1 MAQPDTITIK
11 FKAEDKGLT
20 KAIQKLDKAT
30 KSLLNSQAKLIDKEI
45 KRNKTVFKGRNQL
58 KGMFLE
64 LRKVNSG
71 FRQAGVSNELFTKAL
86 KGNRVALRQ
95 VKEQVKKYT
104 ASLSMANKGILD
116 TEHSTRILG
125 GSFAVL
131 RSKLLL
137 VSFGSLLV
145 KQSIGKLVN
154 AQSMQED
161 SEKKLST
168 AIGRRSQELLDFASA
183 QQQVTTF
190 GDEETIQAMSL
201 IGAYTDN
208 EEAIKKLTVASMDL
222 ASAKGMDLNTAVDLV
237 SKSVFSSTNALSRY
251 GVTIEGTEGST
262 ERLLSATTALSR
274 MYGGQAK
281 AQAETMSGSLKQM
294 TNAVG
299 DTAEAMGRLIS
310 GPVIAFANLL
320 KDVAEGINSVVDGAN
335 KLKEGI
341 KNNDTE
347 RRKENKTIEEQIK
360 LLKEQGR
367 AITGELSG
375 KEFLAKMKGEEH
387 RQDRQKVIDL
397 IQQIKTL
404 RSLQENEQFLEA
416 ERERR
421 RTKEQDSASA
431 EAEWI
436 NSFIEKQKELVA
448 QKQQEI
454 DQVDFLIEMYPA
466 LAKALG
472 LVEDESDNTAD
483 NMKKL
488 AELASRT
495 AGSFAKSLLMGDDL
509 TDAIK
514 RATINMVVMVAE
526 AKLMEYFTRKAKE
539 NMEAIQTGG
548 TSTIFRGLQ
557 KLGSFI
563 FGHDGGMVTANG
575 IKRFH
580 NGGLA
585 SDEVP
590 AVLQQGEF
598 VLSRSAVQSIGL
610 ESVRAMNEGRGGSN
624 VEVHIHGGVVQ
635 EDYVMNEL
643 LPAINKAKA
652 LA

>member
-11 FKAEDKGLT
+11 FKPVGDKSLT
-20 KAIQKLDKAT
+20 RAIEKLDKAT
-30 KSLLNSQAKLIDKEI
+30 KSLMG
-45 KRNKTVFKGRNQL
+45 T
-58 KGMFLE
+58 
-64 LRKVNSG
+64 
-71 FRQAGVSNELFTKAL
+71 
-86 KGNRVALRQ
+86 Q
-95 VKEQVKKYT
+95 VKLTQSYQKQEKAQERVKRGV
-104 ASLSMANKGILD
+104 LGL
-116 TEHSTRILG
+116 EHSNRILG

-131 RSKLLL
+131 RSKMLLA
-137 VSFGSLLV
+137 SFAGGLFSMTIGRLV
-145 KQSIGKLVN
+145 K
-154 AQSMQED
+154 AQGEQEKA
-161 SEKKLST
+161 EKKLSV
-168 AIGRRSQELLDFASA
+168 AIGKRSAELLDFASA
-183 QQQVTTF
+183 QQQVTIY
-190 GDEETIQAMSL
+190 GDEETITAMSL

-208 EEAIKKLTVASMDL
+208 EDAIKKLTKASMDL
-222 ASAKGMDLNTAVDLV
+222 ASAKGMDLRTATDLV
-237 SKSVFSSTNALSRY
+237 AKSVFSSTNALSRY
-251 GVTIEGTEGST
+251 GVTIEGAVGST
-262 ERLLSATTALSR
+262 ERLEDATNSLSQ
-274 MYGGQAK
+274 MYGGQAR
-281 AQAETMSGSLKQM
+281 AEAETTTGSIKQM
-294 TNAVG
+294 WNAMG
-299 DTAEAMGRLIS
+299 DTAESIGSLLAPAVILIS
-310 GPVIAFANLL
+310 KELKGASEGAGEFAKEMKNIIDTGNALGIVADNSKESFEKQLIANENIVKELQRQQISGRSLTHEQKDQLMFAQHML
-320 KDVAEGINSVVDGAN
+320 KVLQN
-335 KLKEGI
+335 KILVLESI
-341 KNNDTE
+341 
-347 RRKENKTIEEQIK
+347 EQIEK
-360 LLKEQGR
+360 DAQAR
-367 AITGELSG
+367 
-375 KEFLAKMKGEEH
+375 EE
-387 RQDRQKVIDL
+387 
-397 IQQIKTL
+397 L
-404 RSLQENEQFLEA
+404 RSPSEE
-416 ERERR
+416 
-421 RTKEQDSASA
+421 SA
-431 EAEWI
+431 WL
-436 NSFIEKQKELVA
+436 NTFIEQQKELVA

-454 DQVDFLIEMYPA
+454 DQVDFLIEMYPE
-466 LAKALG
+466 LARVLG

-495 AGSFAKSLLMGDDL
+495 AGSFAQSLLMGDDL

>member
-11 FKAEDKGLT
+11 FKPVGDKSLT
-20 KAIQKLDKAT
+20 RAIEKLDKAT
-30 KSLLNSQAKLIDKEI
+30 KSLMG
-45 KRNKTVFKGRNQL
+45 T
-58 KGMFLE
+58 
-64 LRKVNSG
+64 
-71 FRQAGVSNELFTKAL
+71 
-86 KGNRVALRQ
+86 Q
-95 VKEQVKKYT
+95 VKLTQSYQKQEKAQERVKRGV
-104 ASLSMANKGILD
+104 LGL
-116 TEHSTRILG
+116 EHSNRILG

-131 RSKLLL
+131 RSKMLLA
-137 VSFGSLLV
+137 SFAGGLFSMT
-145 KQSIGKLVN
+145 IGKLVK
-154 AQSMQED
+154 AQGEQEKA
-161 SEKKLST
+161 EKKLSV
-168 AIGRRSQELLDFASA
+168 AIGKRSAELLDFASA
-183 QQQVTTF
+183 QQQVTIY
-190 GDEETIQAMSL
+190 GDEETITAMSL

-208 EEAIKKLTVASMDL
+208 EDAIKKLTKASMDL
-222 ASAKGMDLNTAVDLV
+222 ASAKGMDLRTATDLV
-237 SKSVFSSTNALSRY
+237 AKSVFSSTNALSRY
-251 GVTIEGTEGST
+251 GVTIEGAVGST
-262 ERLLSATTALSR
+262 ERLEDATNSLSQ
-274 MYGGQAK
+274 MYGGQAR
-281 AQAETMSGSLKQM
+281 AEAETTTGSIKQM
-294 TNAVG
+294 WNAMG
-299 DTAEAMGRLIS
+299 DTAESIGSLLAPAVILIS
-310 GPVIAFANLL
+310 KELKGASEGAGEFAKEMKNIIDTGNALGIVADNSKESFEKQLIANENIVKELQRQQISGRSLTHEQKDQLMFAQHML
-320 KDVAEGINSVVDGAN
+320 KVLQN
-335 KLKEGI
+335 KILVLESI
-341 KNNDTE
+341 
-347 RRKENKTIEEQIK
+347 EQIEK
-360 LLKEQGR
+360 DAQAR
-367 AITGELSG
+367 
-375 KEFLAKMKGEEH
+375 EE
-387 RQDRQKVIDL
+387 
-397 IQQIKTL
+397 L
-404 RSLQENEQFLEA
+404 RSPSEE
-416 ERERR
+416 
-421 RTKEQDSASA
+421 SA
-431 EAEWI
+431 WL
-436 NSFIEKQKELVA
+436 NTFIEQQKELVA

-454 DQVDFLIEMYPA
+454 DQVDFLIEMYPE
-466 LAKALG
+466 LARVLG

-495 AGSFAKSLLMGDDL
+495 AGSFAQSLLMGDDL

>member
-1 MAQPDTITIK
+1 MAQPKITIQ
-11 FKAEDKGLT
+11 FDAKGDQVVV
-20 KAIQKLDKAT
+20 KAIEKLDKAT
-30 KSLLNSQAKLIDKEI
+30 KALIKVQEKLAGEGQKQVKSQNRNKGAIDKVNVSLALQGSNWKKAGISAKLY
-45 KRNKTVFKGRNQL
+45 T
-58 KGMFLE
+58 
-64 LRKVNSG
+64 
-71 FRQAGVSNELFTKAL
+71 QAV
-86 KGNRVALRQ
+86 KGNKLALAKVQVATKKHIESLQRQ
-95 VKEQVKKYT
+95 KKGLLET
-104 ASLSMANKGILD
+104 Q
-116 TEHSTRILG
+116 HSTRILG

-131 RSKLLL
+131 RSKMLLA
-137 VSFGSLLV
+137 SFAGGLFSMT
-145 KQSIGKLVN
+145 IGKLVK
-154 AQSMQED
+154 AQGEQEKA
-161 SEKKLST
+161 EKKLSV
-168 AIGRRSQELLDFASA
+168 AIGKRSAELLDFASA
-183 QQQVTTF
+183 QQQVTIY
-190 GDEETIQAMSL
+190 GDEETITAMSL

-208 EEAIKKLTVASMDL
+208 EDAIKKLTKASMDL
-222 ASAKGMDLNTAVDLV
+222 ASAKGMDLRTATDLV
-237 SKSVFSSTNALSRY
+237 AKSVFSSTNALSRY
-251 GVTIEGTEGST
+251 GVTIEGAVGST
-262 ERLLSATTALSR
+262 ERLEDATNSLSQ
-274 MYGGQAK
+274 MYGGQAR
-281 AQAETMSGSLKQM
+281 AEAETTTGSIKQM
-294 TNAVG
+294 WNAMG
-299 DTAEAMGRLIS
+299 DTAESIGSLLAPAVILIS
-310 GPVIAFANLL
+310 KELKGASEGAGEFAKEMKNIIDTGNALGIVADNSKESFEKQLIANENIVKELQRQQISGRSLTHEQKDQLMFAQHML
-320 KDVAEGINSVVDGAN
+320 KVLQN
-335 KLKEGI
+335 KILVLESI
-341 KNNDTE
+341 
-347 RRKENKTIEEQIK
+347 EQIEK
-360 LLKEQGR
+360 DAQAR
-367 AITGELSG
+367 
-375 KEFLAKMKGEEH
+375 EE
-387 RQDRQKVIDL
+387 
-397 IQQIKTL
+397 L
-404 RSLQENEQFLEA
+404 RSPSEE
-416 ERERR
+416 
-421 RTKEQDSASA
+421 SA
-431 EAEWI
+431 WL
-436 NSFIEKQKELVA
+436 NTFIEQQKELVA

-454 DQVDFLIEMYPA
+454 DQVDFLIEMYPE
-466 LAKALG
+466 LARVLG

-495 AGSFAKSLLMGDDL
+495 AGSFAQSLLMGDDL

>member
-11 FKAEDKGLT
+11 FKPVGDKSLT
-20 KAIQKLDKAT
+20 RAIEKLDKAT
-30 KSLLNSQAKLIDKEI
+30 KSLMG
-45 KRNKTVFKGRNQL
+45 T
-58 KGMFLE
+58 
-64 LRKVNSG
+64 
-71 FRQAGVSNELFTKAL
+71 
-86 KGNRVALRQ
+86 Q
-95 VKEQVKKYT
+95 VKLTQSYQKQEKAQERVKRGV
-104 ASLSMANKGILD
+104 LGL
-116 TEHSTRILG
+116 EHSNRILG

-131 RSKLLL
+131 RSKMLLA
-137 VSFGSLLV
+137 SFAGGLFSMT
-145 KQSIGKLVN
+145 IGKLVK
-154 AQSMQED
+154 AQGEQEKA
-161 SEKKLST
+161 EKKLSV
-168 AIGRRSQELLDFASA
+168 AIGKRSAELLDFASA
-183 QQQVTTF
+183 QQQVTIY
-190 GDEETIQAMSL
+190 GDEETITAMSL

-208 EEAIKKLTVASMDL
+208 EDAIKKLTKASMDL
-222 ASAKGMDLNTAVDLV
+222 ASAKGMDLRTATDLV
-237 SKSVFSSTNALSRY
+237 AKSVFSSTNALSRY
-251 GVTIEGTEGST
+251 GVTIEGAVGST
-262 ERLLSATTALSR
+262 ERLEDATNSLSQ
-274 MYGGQAK
+274 MYGGQAR
-281 AQAETMSGSLKQM
+281 AEAETTTGSIKQM
-294 TNAVG
+294 WNAMG
-299 DTAEAMGRLIS
+299 DTAESIGSLLAPAVILIS
-310 GPVIAFANLL
+310 KELKGASEGAGEFATEMKNIIDTGNALGIIADNSKESFEKQLIANENIVKELQRQQISGRSLTHEQKDQLMFAQHML
-320 KDVAEGINSVVDGAN
+320 KVLQN
-335 KLKEGI
+335 KILVLESI
-341 KNNDTE
+341 
-347 RRKENKTIEEQIK
+347 EQIEK
-360 LLKEQGR
+360 DAQAR
-367 AITGELSG
+367 
-375 KEFLAKMKGEEH
+375 EE
-387 RQDRQKVIDL
+387 
-397 IQQIKTL
+397 L
-404 RSLQENEQFLEA
+404 RSPSEE
-416 ERERR
+416 
-421 RTKEQDSASA
+421 SA
-431 EAEWI
+431 WL
-436 NSFIEKQKELVA
+436 NTFIEQQKELVA

-454 DQVDFLIEMYPA
+454 DQVDFLIEMYPE
-466 LAKALG
+466 LARVLG

-495 AGSFAKSLLMGDDL
+495 AGSFAQSLLMGDDL